1 MFTACLDGLRALKGH
16 FGSRHRVPSSHFR
29 PSNHSCAGVTKPNRE
44 VISYYIYTLHKHLRD
59 TADSVSLAVY
69 VALRVCVT
77 RVMSP
82 QGTLV
87 VGRHT
92 GVAGTFQA
100 CITLSC
106 IYTRR
111 VALLLGL
118 LASLYGGFAASD
130 PWVTPGHVS
139 PWTRLGRQALRGK
152 GREVQANTYLH
163 RYTYTGAV
171 HPCVVG
177 YVPCHGPGEA
187 RSHARPL

>member
-1 MFTACLDGLRALKGH
+1 M
-16 FGSRHRVPSSHFR
+16 
-29 PSNHSCAGVTKPNRE
+29 
-44 VISYYIYTLHKHLRD
+44 
-59 TADSVSLAVY
+59 SLAVY

-130 PWVTPGHVS
+130 PWVTPGHIS
-139 PWTRLGRQALRGK
+139 PWTGLGRQALRGK

-163 RYTYTGAV
+163 MYTYTGAV

-177 YVPCHGPGEA
+177 YVSCHGPGEA